1 MIGQEEKDLY
11 LGWLRQGKAPPEAA
25 ALVNPEYTASMF
37 RRLCSENS
45 RDYDP
50 FFASDCLRARAEGHK
65 NLPPRPHS
73 GKPRTTTLSGHV
85 KADYITPEML
95 EQFCE
100 YVEAGVPSADAA
112 QLIEPKTTI
121 TQINRR
127 AAKDEAFAEQ
137 YADAKNVGYPAF
149 QEGLRS
155 TIQRMAENGDYRA
168 ARDLAIIHLPEF
180 RESFLTKKTEIMG
193 GTSNELRVLV
203 QQVFPELSDG
213 DLEMLI
219 NTVKQREI
227 ESGEVVDAE
236 VEDDAD
242 DAQAA

>member
-1 MIGQEEKDLY
+1 VITQEEKDLF

-25 ALVNPEYTASMF
+25 ELVSADYTASMF
-37 RRLCSENS
+37 RRLTAEKS

-50 FFASDCLRARAEGHK
+50 FFAADYLRARAEGRK
-65 NLPPRPHS
+65 NMVRPES
-73 GKPRTTTLSGHV
+73 GKPRTTTLSGHI

-100 YVEAGVPSADAA
+100 YIESGVPAHDAA
-112 QLIEPKTTI
+112 LLLEPKTTI

-127 AAKDEAFAEQ
+127 ALKDDQFNEAYGEAL
-137 YADAKNVGYPAF
+137 KVGYPAF

-155 TIQRMAENGDYRA
+155 TIRRMADNGDYKA

-180 RESFLTKKTEIMG
+180 REAFLTKKTEIMG
-193 GTSNELRVLV
+193 GLTNELRVLV

-219 NTVKQREI
+219 STVEQRQL
-227 ESGEVVDAE
+227 ESGEVIDVD
-236 VEDDAD
+236 EDGNVR
-242 DAQAA
+242 AA